1 MVLDKIIP
9 GKKKKK
15 KLKGEKQN
23 KDVER
28 TKNEQRKK
36 GLIKTQEPK
45 K

>member
-1 MVLDKIIP
+1 MVLDKITP

-15 KLKGEKQN
+15 NLKGEKQN

-36 GLIKTQEPK
+36 GLVKCTV
-45 K
+45 

>member
-1 MVLDKIIP
+1 MVLDKITP

-15 KLKGEKQN
+15 NLKGEKQN

-36 GLIKTQEPK
+36 GLVICTV
-45 K
+45 

>member
-9 GKKKKK
+9 GKKK

-36 GLIKTQEPK
+36 GLINTQELK